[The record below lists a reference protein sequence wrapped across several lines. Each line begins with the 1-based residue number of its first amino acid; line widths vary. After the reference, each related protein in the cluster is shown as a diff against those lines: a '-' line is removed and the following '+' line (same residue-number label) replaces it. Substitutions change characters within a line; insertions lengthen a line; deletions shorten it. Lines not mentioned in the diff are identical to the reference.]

1 MRLTYHPEAE
11 AELIEAAQFYDE
23 RLPGLGR
30 QFIDA
35 IENAGATIS
44 RFPERYRVL
53 EGDIRRYLV
62 PRFPFAIYY
71 RVTDHELRILA
82 VKHHRRHPDY
92 WRQRVSE

>member
-11 AELIEAAQFYDE
+11 AEFIEAAQFYEE

-30 QFIDA
+30 QFIAA
-35 IENAGATIS
+35 IENAGAMIRRS
-44 RFPERYRVL
+44 PERSRIV
-53 EGDIRRYLV
+53 EADIRRYLV
-62 PRFPFAIYY
+62 SRFPFAIYY
-71 RVTDHELRILA
+71 RVTEHELRILA